1 MYSKTMKAC
10 DFFIK
15 RETGDQRQA
24 YSTDPNGKV
33 NVPRLLGKEDAF
45 WEIQIPKESL
55 VKAVIVLTDWS
66 YNYGARDACV
76 RVEWLYDLLEQGFEL
91 YAWTG
96 KLVGIHSD
104 YDLQKA
110 LKNIQPVHPA
120 QVEQICSQ
128 KDIAKDS
135 LKIIDYFERRRIEAL
150 IDKDGAIDTT
160 FHFNDIDKGFS
171 QEVQETILQSLSS
184 YLFFEIEVD
193 VTSIKD
199 FDLLLKCA
207 AQPQSLGLICK
218 TYSLTTENN
227 ENFMQLCN
235 NVPISRL
242 DFYGALNPIVFD
254 EVIYPILN
262 NLKGMSIGRGWG
274 MALLM
279 GGHVTVS
286 LRSIGL
292 EETSFQKCQLHALQ
306 ALTLR
311 SSALGS
317 LHEIGSTA
325 SNIETLYLAGIKSS
339 DEPAENKNKI
349 TLLKLKKLS
358 LEDLCLDKLVATL
371 DMPLQLEELV
381 LDKIYLDETSTREL
395 ESLTR
400 LKKLSLKNTVMPAG
414 YFISLIKSNICLEE
428 IRLEHVKFCEYGKL
442 VELTELI
449 EKSSP
454 FMFSLCSIAIQRSK
468 FSDINALTS
477 TLLTQIHSIEEIHL
491 EPTKHYC
498 SVDDQLFYQK
508 NHKIFLNG
516 ASISPSLLSLLLNH
530 STDVSSITIDCELIT
545 ADLIREALLA
555 HKDKLTRIKKLDL
568 SDALLAEECIALYP
582 GLKRIVFD
590 NISLKHGTL
599 KMTGDVDFKPLL
611 SLVQYNNSVLTGL
624 ILNDHQGVFNEEL
637 ILQYQSDFSFKSLS
651 IENDNISSQVVCKL
665 ISSSPQLKSIYLHNN
680 CQNQV
685 IEPVIYGN
693 SLQELV
699 LKNQSIATIGN
710 ILKQR
715 PSLKRLELD
724 IPEENESLFKLI
736 EQCIATSTQLN
747 HLILTGK
754 LSTNRSQRILD
765 YLIKTHPDLGTLIL
779 AEHFI
784 FKKNWQLTARI
795 PAPEAYLFDLL
806 RVSPRLGILQIKQPV
821 PIRKMFADHLWHD
834 LKKMSVTSCL
844 DSEPGFKSLADAF
857 DWLLSRCPHLE
868 KNDLT
873 INFYTQDS
881 FFIINQIEDRLG
893 SKFRLQT
900 TEGLSNR
907 QIVCYNKR
915 LQCTQFAIQGID
927 GLLLDESV
935 VETCNFDLK
944 DSASF
949 LTNLDIFCK
958 KKSFY
963 GFMLNSPWL
972 KISRYKLEW
981 DGDKLSDEQV
991 LKVLDIGKKLV
1002 VNTVTIHHKLSLA
1015 VIEVL
1020 HAQEINSINLVHV
1033 IHQDE
1038 LIHELIKEHI
1048 TVTGRD
1054 SAQQVLYEIKYAW
1067 GKLNCAGVRFPP
1079 ALLFRMIKENSAPCI
1094 DMLTLENFSFA
1105 APPILSGETNYSP
1118 AWLVLKNA
1126 NVRIDFIK
1134 HYLAHKRH
1142 MWCDVTVSNCSG
1154 IRHEQLNLLAG
1165 KYPNS
1170 ILKFLEEKKSACNPS
1185 RQFLPSDNP
1194 FQQEFINHATVD
1206 AQTGEQKADTDFSK
1220 GSSSFFRAKKFSQ
1233 LYPNYLRLRVQ
1244 HDGAN
1249 DIKQINNIPYTRD
1262 IIKVYEKRYAE
1273 HPDYYLD
1280 ELTLS
1285 LQQDTWYALRSI
1297 TPEDKL
1303 CAFNASEVL
1312 ELGYSQKKNLFYIRS
1327 AKSCQLNMAYM
1338 LHAVLDIRFSHEP
1351 MDAKYRVYFPLLQS
1365 IDLEKNRVDNLFH
1378 EQFALLQKMPREF
1391 IEELLIAF
1399 IRSFEAG
1406 NLSDPFLKGKK
1417 LCNALIRECKGSCRH
1432 KVYVCIELVSF
1443 LNQDRPAKLKI
1454 NIRAVGSEIHDF
1466 IEVKRNNKWQMAC
1479 LGGIAMPKAINAEE
1493 EQAKPQYM
1501 MKPVI
1506 RKKPP
1511 VVVEN
1516 SPAQQIES
1524 QSSAPQEPDLPNE
1537 DTYPAKEE
1545 SSLLAPQQDE
1555 QEWIDSPLAAQ
1566 ATGVEQVPEMYQ
1578 DFRYVLSLN
1587 PFMSLKPRK
1596 TIPAIDFAG
1605 LATQLMVLAKDLN
1618 PGEKNLLLNFDSPTQ
1633 IELFYAA
1640 MASVLCANQQH
1651 FLLMHQPDYFNP
1663 VEFVVDPETGE
1674 YCRQHTALVKSVQLA
1689 KPGDFLIVNVS
1700 DYNEKT
1706 VALLNALAER
1716 KNRVL
1721 ANQAVPEAVT
1731 ILAVK
1736 LNKTALGQDVYSRF
1750 LNQEYFVPKLTEQD
1764 LFAAFCKP
1772 LPTQVADEDV
1782 IIVDFYDGVSWKSQ
1796 LIGSLEL
1803 EGQHVRYQSGA
1814 LINMIAAGK
1823 SCIRFYNPPMEQEDF
1838 RVFLLSLL
1846 NTRVFDAN
1854 GRSYCLPEDF
1864 SFESASKTHD
1874 LACSSYP
1881 YRLEKHRT
1889 QKEGS
1894 YVLNATSYHH
1904 FFNNFQ
1910 CEDGHFTQKDGW
1922 LSQHA
1927 HQELRIW
1934 VTGCLHEAL
1943 WARFLDAANERQVSL
1958 IIAFESRLLMPQG
1971 MRKRDFL
1978 EEQVIVEQDTL
1989 KNHLIV
1995 SNDAY
2000 FAEIQCRLQDERPSV
2015 VFEVNENTQFSNL
2028 FESMQLRKEAADLA
2042 VDWHSCP
2049 VREHL
2054 LRGQRV
2060 ILKGRINQELADKL
2074 HGLFS
2079 NDACVF
2085 VNGKKER
2092 YNGQLILILDENKSF
2107 NSASPIHHKYQR
2119 DDFYQYLSS
2128 LYPETRLDMW
2138 KLLLEAFLQ
2147 KALSA
2152 GISLDFNYL
2161 TIKSMLDFH
2170 QKYPEANPFLAFI
2183 LLHPQHRVLKNIAL
2197 SVYPEQSYPVISVD
2211 DFDVLRKQ
2219 SVSQLLD
2226 YCASGFLVGP
2236 SGVGKTTFMKTAF
2249 AGVDVLFGLSQLE
2262 TWAKDGGIFYL
2273 DEINLYPQ
2281 GTLDFFAGLFNST
2294 PGLLLNNQFYPI
2306 QLGTE
2311 NGSGCKKHQ
2320 ILFGGNY
2327 SDFTNRQSHAF
2338 LQQVPAV
2345 EFAAFPDWY
2354 LKERVLKKALQI
2366 ACSFENDVL
2375 NGIMTVQLKV
2385 YHHVNAHNPRA
2396 EWTVRNLENMALR
2409 FVLFREER
2417 PDESPEMQAWL
2428 SAYDEL
2434 NNHNEVRWITE
2445 FQAWIA
2451 TQYALQE
2458 TIASLNARMN
2468 HQNGSFKVTE
2478 CRQNVFRLMQDQVKM
2493 QKLKNK
2499 YVALRDFGAVG
2510 GCLME
2515 GESGIGKSRYAIEL
2529 AESLGY
2535 RNGDMLATGSEA
2547 AADCYYFISPNLDAS
2562 AYATASDALEQRLIT
2577 LFHAGALVIID
2588 ELNSFELEKMLAL
2601 EKVLNALMS
2610 GVDLSMQK
2618 AKNAGFFV
2626 FASQNPVHY
2635 IGRKKLAVPLE
2646 NRMFKLEL
2654 LDYSQKSLTQIA
2666 QQTGL
2671 HPLFAKASAAFFHQS
2686 TLKRGQNASLE
2697 TPNFRSYLDKI
2708 ASIQQNNPLSRWIF
2722 LEKVYAY
2729 LDKNDRQALY
2739 CTSLFCLSAFAFLHQ
2754 SALADNPVAE
2764 KKDEVIQVENIEL
2777 AWDQPA
2783 QDSISGDDFEEA
2795 SEDEF
2800 ENEFEPLLPGI
2811 PYMADEEST
2820 EQNSC
2825 CSGIGM
2831 QILGGF
2837 IAALG
2842 VTAVAVAFVVLEA
2855 STLGLAG
2862 VILALIGGASILVG
2876 TGLFVK
2882 GVVDSCSIV
2891 EEPDPHVMAP
2901 SI

>member
-66 YNYGARDACV
+66 YNYGARDAGV

-96 KLVGIHSD
+96 KLVEIHSD

-128 KDIAKDS
+128 KDIAKDR
-135 LKIIDYFERRRIEAL
+135 LKIIDYFERRRIEAIL
-150 IDKDGAIDTT
+150 GESGVIDAT
-160 FHFNDIDKGFS
+160 FNFCDIDEGFS
-171 QEVQETILQSLSS
+171 PEVQEKILHSLSS
-184 YLFFEIEVD
+184 YLFFEVEVN
-193 VTSIKD
+193 VAFIKD

-207 AQPQSLGLICK
+207 ALPQSLGLICK
-218 TYSLTTENN
+218 TYSLTAENS
-227 ENFMQLCN
+227 ENFIQLCN
-235 NVPISRL
+235 HVPINEL
-242 DFYGALNPIVFD
+242 YFYSIPNPVVFD
-254 EVIYPILN
+254 EVIYPVLN

-274 MALLM
+274 VVRFM
-279 GGHVTVS
+279 GYNDAVQLS
-286 LRSIGL
+286 SIGL
-292 EETSFQKCQLHALQ
+292 EETSFQKCKLHALQ
-306 ALTLR
+306 ALTLQ
-311 SSALGS
+311 SSALRS
-317 LHEIGSTA
+317 FHEIA
-325 SNIETLYLAGIKSS
+325 SNAPNIETLFLADIKSYGES
-339 DEPAENKNKI
+339 AENKI
-349 TLLKLKKLS
+349 QLLKLKKVF
-358 LEDLCLDKLVATL
+358 LENVCLDKLIATF
-371 DMPLQLEELV
+371 DMPLQLEELT
-381 LDKIYLDETSTREL
+381 LDEIYLDETSTREL
-395 ESLTR
+395 EGLTR
-400 LKKLSLKNTVMPAG
+400 LKKLSLKNTVMPAE
-414 YFISLIKSNICLEE
+414 YFINVIKNNIYLEE
-428 IRLEHVKFCEYGKL
+428 IQLEHVKFCGHGKL

-454 FMFSLCSIAIQRSK
+454 FMLSLRSIRIQQSK
-468 FSDINALTS
+468 FSDINALAS
-477 TLLTQIHSIEEIHL
+477 TLLAQIHSIEEIHL
-491 EPTKHYC
+491 GPKKFYN
-498 SVDDQLFYQK
+498 SDNKIFYQK

-530 STDVSSITIDCELIT
+530 STDVNSITIDCELIT
-545 ADLIREALLA
+545 ADLITEALLA

-611 SLVQYNNSVLTGL
+611 SLVQHNKSELTGL
-624 ILNDHQGVFNEEL
+624 ILKDHQGVFNEEL
-637 ILQYQSDFSFKSLS
+637 ILQYQNDFSFKSLS
-651 IENDNISSQVVCKL
+651 IENDNISSHVVCKL
-665 ISSSPQLKSIYLHNN
+665 ISSSPRLESILLHNN

-685 IEPVIYGN
+685 IEPVICAN
-693 SLQELV
+693 SLEKLI
-699 LKNQSIATIGN
+699 LKKQSIATIGN

-715 PSLKRLELD
+715 PSLKHLELD
-724 IPEENESLFKLI
+724 IAEENDALFKLI
-736 EQCIATSTQLN
+736 EQYIATSPQLN

-754 LSTNRSQRILD
+754 LSTNRSQKILD
-765 YLIKTHPDLGTLIL
+765 YLINTHREMDTLIL

-784 FKKNWQLTARI
+784 FKKNQQLTARI
-795 PAPEAYLFDLL
+795 PTPEAYLLDLL
-806 RVSPRLGILQIKQPV
+806 RASPKLEMLHINQPV
-821 PIRKMFADHLWHD
+821 PIRKMFADRLWHD
-834 LKKMSVTSCL
+834 LRQMSVTSCL
-844 DSEPGFKSLADAF
+844 DTQVGFKSLANAF

-881 FFIINQIEDRLG
+881 FFIINQMKASWDRSL
-893 SKFRLQT
+893 RLQT
-900 TEGLSNR
+900 TEGLSNS

-927 GLLLDESV
+927 GLLLESLGND
-935 VETCNFDLK
+935 CNFDLK
-944 DSASF
+944 DSAS
-949 LTNLDIFCK
+949 LLANLDVICK
-958 KKSFY
+958 RRCFY
-963 GFMLNSPWL
+963 DLRLNSPWL
-972 KISRYKLEW
+972 KISQYKLEW
-981 DGDKLSDEQV
+981 DGDKLSDEQI
-991 LKVLDIGKKLV
+991 LKVLETGKKLG

-1015 VIEVL
+1015 VIRAL
-1020 HAQEINSINLVHV
+1020 HAQTIRNINLVHV
-1033 IHQDE
+1033 THQDE
-1038 LIHELIKEHI
+1038 LIHQLIKEDI
-1048 TVTGRD
+1048 TVTGRN
-1054 SAQQVLYEIKYAW
+1054 SSQQVLYKIKYIW
-1067 GKLNCAGVRFPP
+1067 GKLNCTGVRFPP
-1079 ALLFRMIKENSAPCI
+1079 ALLFCMIKENSALRI
-1094 DMLTLENFSFA
+1094 SSLILEDFSFA
-1105 APPILSGETNYSP
+1105 VPPILYGETDYSP
-1118 AWLVLKNA
+1118 VWLVLKNA
-1126 NVRIDFIK
+1126 NVRIDFIE

-1142 MWCDVTVSNCSG
+1142 MWNHVTVSNCSG
-1154 IRHEQLNLLAG
+1154 IRHEQLNILAG
-1165 KYPNS
+1165 KFPNS
-1170 ILKFLEEKKSACNPS
+1170 ILEYLEEKKTAYSPS
-1185 RQFLPSDNP
+1185 RQFLPSDNS
-1194 FQQEFINHATVD
+1194 FQQEFTNHATVD
-1206 AQTGEQKADTDFSK
+1206 VDTGEQKADTDFSK

-1244 HDGAN
+1244 HEGAN
-1249 DIKQINNIPYTRD
+1249 DIKTLNNILYTQD
-1262 IIKVYEKRYAE
+1262 IINLYEKHYAE

-1285 LQQDTWYALRSI
+1285 LQQDTWYVLRSI

-1312 ELGYSQKKNLFYIRS
+1312 ELGYSKQKNLFYIRGT
-1327 AKSCQLNMAYM
+1327 KSCQLSITYM
-1338 LHAVLDIRFSHEP
+1338 LHAVLDIRYSNEP
-1351 MDAKYRVYFPLLQS
+1351 MDEKYRVYFPCIQS
-1365 IDLEKNRVDNLFH
+1365 IDFETNTLGELFH
-1378 EQFALLQKMPREF
+1378 EQFLSLQKMSREF
-1391 IEELLIAF
+1391 REELLIAF
-1399 IRSFEAG
+1399 CRFDVGE
-1406 NLSDPFLKGKK
+1406 LSNSSVSGKK
-1417 LCNALIRECKGSCRH
+1417 LLNLLIRERKGVCRH
-1432 KVYVCIELVSF
+1432 NVYAFTELKAF
-1443 LNQDRPAKLKI
+1443 FNQNLPVKLRI
-1454 NIRAVGSEIHDF
+1454 NARASGSEIHDF
-1466 IEVKRNNKWQMAC
+1466 IEVERNNKWQMIC
-1479 LGGIAMPKAINAEE
+1479 LGGAAMPKAINAEE

-1501 MKPVI
+1501 MKPII

-1537 DTYPAKEE
+1537 ETYPAKEE
-1545 SSLLAPQQDE
+1545 PSLLAPQQDDP
-1555 QEWIDSPLAAQ
+1555 EWIDAQ

-1596 TIPAIDFAG
+1596 TIPAVDFSG
-1605 LATQLMVLAKDLN
+1605 LATQLMVLTKDLN
-1618 PGEKNLLLNFDSPTQ
+1618 SGEKNLLLNFDSPTQ

-1640 MASVLCANQQH
+1640 MASVLRANQQH
-1651 FLLMHQPDYFNP
+1651 FLLIHQPDHFNP
-1663 VEFVVDPETGE
+1663 VEFIVAPETGE
-1674 YCRQHTALVKSVQLA
+1674 YSRQHTALMKSVQLA

-1750 LNQEYFVPKLTEQD
+1750 LNQEYFVPTLTEQD
-1764 LFAAFCKP
+1764 LFASFCKP
-1772 LPTQVADEDV
+1772 LPTQVPDEDV
-1782 IIVDFYDGVSWKSQ
+1782 IVVDFYDGVSWKSQ

-1803 EGQHVRYQSGA
+1803 EEQHVRYQSGA

-1823 SCIRFYNPPMEQEDF
+1823 SCIRFYNPPMEREDF

-1881 YRLEKHRT
+1881 YRLEKHCT

-1922 LSQHA
+1922 FSQHA

-2000 FAEIQCRLQDERPSV
+2000 FAEIQCRIQDERPSV
-2015 VFEVNENTQFSNL
+2015 VFEVNENTHFSNL

-2079 NDACVF
+2079 SDACVF

-2092 YNGQLILILDENKSF
+2092 YNGQLILILDENKYF
-2107 NSASPIHHKYQR
+2107 NSASLIHHKYQR

-2197 SVYPEQSYPVISVD
+2197 SVYPEQSHPVTSVD

-2366 ACSFENDVL
+2366 ACSFEDDVL
-2375 NGIMTVQLKV
+2375 NGIMSVQLKV

-2434 NNHNEVRWITE
+2434 NNHNEARWITE

-2468 HQNGSFKVTE
+2468 HKNGSFKVTE

-2562 AYATASDALEQRLIT
+2562 AHATASDALEQRLIT

-2783 QDSISGDDFEEA
+2783 QNSISGDDFEEA